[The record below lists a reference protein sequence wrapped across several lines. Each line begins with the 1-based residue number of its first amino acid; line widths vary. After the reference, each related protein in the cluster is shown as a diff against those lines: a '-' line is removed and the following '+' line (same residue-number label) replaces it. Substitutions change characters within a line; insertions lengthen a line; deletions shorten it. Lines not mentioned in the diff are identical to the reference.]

1 VAEYSGMQN
10 KDRSIDNPSPLRNRF
25 LLSFFALA
33 VLLVLMGERTASGHE
48 LSGYVEGEVRLYP
61 ENPNF
66 LGQRDQSASLAF
78 QPEYYHEFESGSS
91 LTFVPFFRLDSADSK
106 RTHFDVRELTYLWL
120 HDDFELRLG
129 VRKVFWGVTEVLHLV
144 DIINQTDLV
153 ENFDG
158 EEKLGQPMANLSIAR
173 DWGTLDLFI
182 LPFFRERTF
191 PGQKG
196 RLRFNLVVD
205 TDQEQYESAAEEWHT
220 DWAARYSH
228 SLGDWDVG
236 IFYFI
241 GTSRDPSFAPGN
253 DGAGNPVILP
263 VYQQIQQTGL
273 DVSYVVGNWLWKLE
287 ALYRKGQGDR
297 QGLMRNDY
305 VAATGGFEYTFT
317 GIFGTRMDLGIVAEY
332 LFDDRK
338 DFALTPFENDVAGAL
353 RLAVNDAASSEL
365 LFGWVQ
371 DIDTDARFLFLE
383 ASRRLGDQWTLEL
396 ELRTF
401 LDQPS
406 TAFLF
411 ALRDD
416 DLLQMVLQYHF

>member
-1 VAEYSGMQN
+1 MS
-10 KDRSIDNPSPLRNRF
+10 KF
-25 LLSFFALA
+25 LVSWVALA
-33 VLLVLMGERTASGHE
+33 VVLGFVGALPAFAHE
-48 LSGYVEGEVRLYP
+48 FSGYVAGEVRLFP
-61 ENPNF
+61 ENPNHA
-66 LGQRDQSASLAF
+66 GQRDPSASFSA

-91 LTFVPFFRLDSADSK
+91 FTFVPFYRLDSADSE

-144 DIINQTDLV
+144 DLINQTDLV

-158 EEKLGQPMANLSIAR
+158 EQKLGQPMANLSIER
-173 DWGTLDLFI
+173 DWGTIDLFV

-191 PGQKG
+191 PGRKG
-196 RLRFNLVVD
+196 RLRFGLVVD
-205 TDQEQYESAAEEWHT
+205 TDQAQYESAAEEWHT

-228 SLGDWDVG
+228 TLGDWDFG
-236 IFYFI
+236 IYHFI
-241 GTSRDPSFAPGN
+241 GTSRDPSFIPGT
-253 DGAGNPVILP
+253 DGAGNPVVLP

-273 DVSYVVGNWLWKLE
+273 DVSYVAGNWLWKLE

-297 QGLMRNDY
+297 RGLARNDY
-305 VAATGGFEYTFT
+305 AAATGGFEYTFT
-317 GIFGTRMDLGIVAEY
+317 GIFETQMDLGVVAEY
-332 LFDDRK
+332 LFDERR

-353 RLAVNDAASSEL
+353 RLAVNDAASTEL

-383 ASRRLGDQWTLEL
+383 ASRRIGDQWTLDI
-396 ELRTF
+396 ELRAF
-401 LDQPS
+401 LDQPP

-416 DLLQMVLQYHF
+416 DLLQLVLQYHF

>member
-1 VAEYSGMQN
+1 M
-10 KDRSIDNPSPLRNRF
+10 NRF
-25 LLSFFALA
+25 LLTFFVLA
-33 VLLVLMGERTASGHE
+33 VPLVLMEERAASGHE
-48 LSGYVEGEVRLYP
+48 VSGYVEGEVRLYP

-66 LGQRDQSASLAF
+66 FGQRDQSASLAF

-91 LTFVPFFRLDSADSK
+91 FTLVPFFRFESSDSE
-106 RTHFDVRELTYLWL
+106 RTHIDVREHTYHLL
-120 HDDFELRLG
+120 HDDFDLRLG
-129 VRKVFWGVTEVLHLV
+129 VGKVFWGVTEVLHLV

-153 ENFDG
+153 ESFDG
-158 EEKLGQPMANLSIAR
+158 EQKLGQPMANLSLAR
-173 DWGTLDLFI
+173 DWGTLDLFV

-191 PGQKG
+191 PGNKG
-196 RLRFNLVVD
+196 RLRFGLVVD
-205 TDQEQYESAAEEWHT
+205 TDQAQYESAAEEWHT
-220 DWAARYSH
+220 DWAVRYSH
-228 SLGDWDVG
+228 SLGDWDFG
-236 IFYFI
+236 IYYFI
-241 GTSRDPSFAPGN
+241 GTSRDPSFASGT

-263 VYQQIQQTGL
+263 VYQQIQQTGV
-273 DVSYVVGNWLWKLE
+273 DVSYVAGNWLWKLE

-297 QGLMRNDY
+297 QGLTRNDY
-305 VAATGGFEYTFT
+305 VAATGGLEYTFT
-317 GIFGTRMDLGIVAEY
+317 GIFGSQMDLGIVAEY

-383 ASRRLGDQWTLEL
+383 ASRRLGDDWTLGL

-406 TAFLF
+406 SDFLF

-416 DLLQMVLQYHF
+416 DLLQLVLQYHF

>member
-1 VAEYSGMQN
+1 M
-10 KDRSIDNPSPLRNRF
+10 KRF
-25 LLSFFALA
+25 LSSCLALA
-33 VLLVLMGERTASGHE
+33 FFTVLIGERAAFGHE
-48 LSGYVEGEVRLYP
+48 VSGYVEGEVRLFP
-61 ENPNF
+61 ENSNF
-66 LGQRDQSASLAF
+66 FGQRDQSASFAIK
-78 QPEYYHEFESGSS
+78 PEYYHEFESGSS
-91 LTFVPFFRLDSADSK
+91 FTFVPFFRLDSADSE

-120 HDDFELRLG
+120 HEDFELRLG

-158 EEKLGQPMANLSIAR
+158 EQKLGQPMVNLSVSR
-173 DWGTLDLFI
+173 DWGTLDLFV

-191 PGQKG
+191 PGHKG
-196 RLRFNLVVD
+196 RLRFGLVVD

-228 SLGDWDVG
+228 TFGDWDAG
-236 IFYFI
+236 IYYFI
-241 GTSRDPSFAPGN
+241 GTSRDPSFTPGT
-253 DGAGNPVILP
+253 DAAGNPVILP
-263 VYQQIQQTGL
+263 VYHQIQQTGL
-273 DVSYVVGNWLWKLE
+273 DVSYVTGNWLWKLE
-287 ALYRKGQGDR
+287 ALYRKDQGDR
-297 QGLMRNDY
+297 RGLTHNDY
-305 VAATGGFEYTFT
+305 VAATGGLEYTFT
-317 GIFGTRMDLGIVAEY
+317 GVFGSRMDLGIVGEY

-371 DIDTDARFLFLE
+371 DVDTDARFIFLE

-396 ELRTF
+396 EVRTF
-401 LDQPS
+401 LDQPPS
-406 TAFLF
+406 AFLF

-416 DLLQMVLQYHF
+416 DLLQVTLQYYF

>member
-1 VAEYSGMQN
+1 VAKYPGMSNENNTINHQSSLM
-10 KDRSIDNPSPLRNRF
+10 KRF
-25 LLSFFALA
+25 LLFCFALA
-33 VLLVLMGERTASGHE
+33 VPLVLMGERAAFGNE

-66 LGQRDQSASLAF
+66 FGQRDQSASFAV
-78 QPEYYHEFESGSS
+78 QPEYYHEFENGSS
-91 LTFVPFFRLDSADSK
+91 FTFVPFFRLDSADSE

-158 EEKLGQPMANLSIAR
+158 EQKLGQPMANLSFAR
-173 DWGTLDLFI
+173 DWGTLDLFV
-182 LPFFRERTF
+182 LPYFRERTF
-191 PGQKG
+191 PGNKG
-196 RLRFNLVVD
+196 RLRFGLVVD
-205 TDQEQYESAAEEWHT
+205 TDQAQYESAAEEWHT
-220 DWAARYSH
+220 DWTARYSH
-228 SLGDWDVG
+228 TLGDWDFG
-236 IFYFI
+236 IYYFI
-241 GTSRDPSFAPGN
+241 GTSRDPSFMPGT
-253 DGAGNPVILP
+253 DGAANPVIIP

-297 QGLMRNDY
+297 QGLTRNNY
-305 VAATGGFEYTFT
+305 VAATGGLEYTFT
-317 GIFGTRMDLGIVAEY
+317 GIFGSQMDLGIVAEY

-383 ASRRLGDQWTLEL
+383 ASRRLGDDWTLAL
-396 ELRTF
+396 EIRTF
-401 LDQPS
+401 LDQPP
-406 TAFLF
+406 ADFLY

-416 DLLQMVLQYHF
+416 DLVQLVLQYHF

>member
-1 VAEYSGMQN
+1 MQN
-10 KDRSIDNPSPLRNRF
+10 KFHLNDKPPYFASRI
-25 LLSFFALA
+25 FFFSLG
-33 VLLVLMGERTASGHE
+33 LFGFLVLAGEQTAFSHE
-48 LSGYVEGEVRLYP
+48 FTGSVEGEVRLFP
-61 ENPNF
+61 EDPNF
-66 LGQRDQSASLAF
+66 LGQRDHSASFAVK
-78 QPEYYHEFESGSS
+78 PEYYHEFESGSS
-91 LTFVPFFRLDSADSK
+91 FTFAPFFRLDSADSE

-120 HDDFELRLG
+120 HDNFELRLG

-158 EEKLGQPMANLSIAR
+158 EQKLGQPMVNLSISR
-173 DWGTLDLFI
+173 DWGTIDLFM

-196 RLRFNLVVD
+196 RLRFGLVVD
-205 TDQEQYESAAEEWHT
+205 TDQAQYESAAEEWHT

-228 SLGDWDVG
+228 TLGDWDAG
-236 IFYFI
+236 IYYFI
-241 GTSRDPSFAPGN
+241 GTSRDPSFTFGTNGP
-253 DGAGNPVILP
+253 GNPVILP

-273 DVSYVVGNWLWKLE
+273 DVSYVTGNWLWKLE

-297 QGLMRNDY
+297 RGLTRNDY
-305 VAATGGFEYTFT
+305 VAATGGLEYTFT
-317 GIFGTRMDLGIVAEY
+317 GIFGSRMDLGVVAEY

-371 DIDTDARFLFLE
+371 DVDTDARFIFLE
-383 ASRRLGDQWTLEL
+383 ASRRLGDDWTVEL

-401 LDQPS
+401 LDQPPS
-406 TAFLF
+406 AFLF

-416 DLLQMVLQYHF
+416 DLFQLVLQYHF

>member
-1 VAEYSGMQN
+1 MEKKVRFNNNQLFLMNKLILYSVTLTG
-10 KDRSIDNPSPLRNRF
+10 
-25 LLSFFALA
+25 LLI
-33 VLLVLMGERTASGHE
+33 LVGQGTVFSHE
-48 LSGYVEGEVRLYP
+48 LSGYVEGEFRYFP
-61 ENPNF
+61 RNPNF
-66 LGQRDQSASLAF
+66 FGQRDQSGSFAIK
-78 QPEYYHEFESGSS
+78 PEYYHEFDSGSS
-91 LTFVPFFRLDSADSK
+91 FTFVPFFRLDSADSE

-158 EEKLGQPMANLSIAR
+158 EQKLGQPMVNLSIGR
-173 DWGTLDLFI
+173 DWGTLDLFV

-196 RLRFNLVVD
+196 RLRFGLVVD

-228 SLGDWDVG
+228 TLGDWDAG
-236 IFYFI
+236 IYYFI
-241 GTSRDPSFAPGN
+241 GTSRDPSFTFGTAGP
-253 DGAGNPVILP
+253 GNPVILP

-273 DVSYVVGNWLWKLE
+273 DVSYVTGNWLWKLE
-287 ALYRKGQGDR
+287 ALYRKGQGDLR
-297 QGLMRNDY
+297 GLTRNDLTPNDY

-317 GIFGTRMDLGIVAEY
+317 GVFGSRMDLGVVAEY

-353 RLAVNDAASSEL
+353 RLAVNDAQSTEL
-365 LFGWVQ
+365 LFEWVQ
-371 DIDTDARFLFLE
+371 DIDTDARFIFLE
-383 ASRRLGDQWTLEL
+383 ASRRLGDDWTLEL

-401 LDQPS
+401 LGQPS

-416 DLLQMVLQYHF
+416 ALLQLVLQYHY

>member
-1 VAEYSGMQN
+1 M
-10 KDRSIDNPSPLRNRF
+10 NRF
-25 LLSFFALA
+25 LLSCFALA
-33 VLLVLMGERTASGHE
+33 VFLVLMGERTASGHE
-48 LSGYVEGEVRLYP
+48 LSGYVEGEVRLFP

-66 LGQRDQSASLAF
+66 FGQRDQSASFAV
-78 QPEYYHEFESGSS
+78 QPEYYHEFENGSS
-91 LTFVPFFRLDSADSK
+91 FTLVPFFRLDSADAE
-106 RTHFDVRELTYLWL
+106 RTHFDIRELTYLWL

-144 DIINQTDLV
+144 DIINQTDQV

-158 EEKLGQPMANLSIAR
+158 EQKLGQPMANLSIAR
-173 DWGTLDLFI
+173 DWGTLDLFV

-205 TDQEQYESAAEEWHT
+205 TDQAQYESAAGEWHT

-228 SLGDWDVG
+228 TLGDWDAG
-236 IFYFI
+236 IYYFI
-241 GTSRDPSFAPGN
+241 GTSRDPSFTPGT

-371 DIDTDARFLFLE
+371 DIDTDGRFLFLE

-396 ELRTF
+396 ELRAF
-401 LDQPS
+401 LDQPP

-416 DLLQMVLQYHF
+416 DLLQLVLRYHF

>member
-1 VAEYSGMQN
+1 MSNEGNTINHQSSLM
-10 KDRSIDNPSPLRNRF
+10 KRF
-25 LLSFFALA
+25 LLLCFALA
-33 VLLVLMGERTASGHE
+33 FPLISMGERAAFGNE

-66 LGQRDQSASLAF
+66 FGQRDQSASFAV

-91 LTFVPFFRLDSADSK
+91 FTFVPFFRLDSADSE

-129 VRKVFWGVTEVLHLV
+129 VRKEFWGVTEVLHLV

-153 ENFDG
+153 EGFDG
-158 EEKLGQPMANLSIAR
+158 EQKLGQPMANLSLAR
-173 DWGTLDLFI
+173 DWGTLDLFV

-196 RLRFNLVVD
+196 RLRFGLVVD
-205 TDQEQYESAAEEWHT
+205 TDQAQYESAAEEWHT

-236 IFYFI
+236 VYYFI
-241 GTSRDPSFAPGN
+241 GTSRDPSFAFGA

-263 VYQQIQQTGL
+263 VYQQIQQTGV

-287 ALYRKGQGDR
+287 ALYRKGQGDLR
-297 QGLMRNDY
+297 GLTRNDLTPNDY

-317 GIFGTRMDLGIVAEY
+317 GIFGTQMDLGIVAEY

-365 LFGWVQ
+365 LVGWVQ
-371 DIDTDARFLFLE
+371 DVDTNARFVFLE
-383 ASRRLGDQWTLEL
+383 ASRRLGDDWTLEL
-396 ELRTF
+396 EVRTF
-401 LDQPS
+401 LDQPP